1 MGKYSM
7 PLSDGD
13 PKYWFEL
20 ASRDEESAEILRR
33 ELGPREIAAYHYHQA
48 AEKLLKGAI
57 LSNKT
62 KFPFIHDLQRLYGIL
77 RKVAPELLELS
88 DAIIELQSM
97 YTDFRYPHGDLVDAI
112 RLEKAHAAYELIK
125 SAILT

>member
-1 MGKYSM
+1 M
-7 PLSDGD
+7 PLSDSD

-20 ASRDEESAEILRR
+20 ALRDEESAEILRR

-57 LSNKT
+57 LSNRIR
-62 KFPFIHDLQRLYGIL
+62 FPFIHDLQRLYGVL
-77 RKVAPELLELS
+77 RQVAPDFPEIS
-88 DAIIELQSM
+88 DAVIELQSM
-97 YTDFRYPHGDLVDAI
+97 YTDFRYPHGDLVDAP

-125 SAILT
+125 SAIRN

>member
-1 MGKYSM
+1 M
-7 PLSDGD
+7 PLSDSD

-33 ELGPREIAAYHYHQA
+33 EVGPREITAYHYHQA

-57 LSNKT
+57 LLNST

-77 RKVAPELLELS
+77 REVAPKLPEIS

-97 YTDFRYPHGDLVDAI
+97 YTDFRYPHGDLVDAR
-112 RLEKAHAAYELIK
+112 RLEKAHTAYILIK
-125 SAILT
+125 SAILS